1 MLRKRPMKIVRER
14 PSDKRYHQ
22 VTAPLVVELPWG
34 ERKIANQW
42 SLGGLLLE
50 GLSGELPQEGAT
62 LTVKP
67 ELPFQGFDISFEVNA
82 TVTKADPDTGM
93 LGVEFLELTE
103 RAHDLLV
110 HFIDDLV
117 RGKMATVD
125 DTICR
130 IDVPLTPISTKPDP
144 EPADTG
150 PRRWPIKTILA
161 YVFYIVFGIGVFS
174 YLGILIFSLT
184 MRLEVQSAVVSA
196 PVSNIKMPVDGK
208 VVPVRLENG
217 LMVRRGEVI
226 ARIENVKL
234 EADVYEKRIA
244 LPEARDS
251 LARADEKFR
260 IQTSRMKLYKVVKK
274 TDRQI
279 ALAEVETAKE
289 ALSAADNAFERASKL
304 RAKGLVN
311 ADKFDQA
318 KKTQAESEARLKKAE
333 YELERASTLDAVSD
347 RVFFNNKEF
356 VADLDMLALDVDE
369 ASARVTKAYAGLEQ
383 AEKAITRLVIEAP
396 FDGRIKS
403 VLQPGNVNL
412 VRNDT
417 LLTIEK
423 TGSPTVLAYLTQ
435 DEVLSVGLNDRAK
448 VFIPGVGRHVQAT
461 VTKVDRTSG
470 FIDPKASRY
479 EWNDRTERTALVS
492 LRLDP
497 EDQSR
502 DEISAGLPA
511 VVIFPKRF
519 TSDVYNK
526 LGTGIGN
533 VLGGGDAEINSI

>member
-1 MLRKRPMKIVRER
+1 MKIVRER
-14 PSDKRYHQ
+14 PSEKRYHQ
-22 VTAPLVVELPWG
+22 VSAPLVVTLPSG
-34 ERKIANQW
+34 ERRTSTQW
-42 SLGGLLLE
+42 SLGGLLLSGFVGTPPRE
-50 GLSGELPQEGAT
+50 GDLIELT
-62 LTVKP
+62 L
-67 ELPFQGFDISFEVNA
+67 ELPFQGFDISFAVSA
-82 TVTKADPDTGM
+82 RVTKSDPNTGE
-93 LGVEFLELTE
+93 LGVEFIELSE

-130 IDVPLTPISTKPDP
+130 IDVPITPISTKPDP
-144 EPADTG
+144 EPSDTG
-150 PRRWPIKTILA
+150 ARRWPIKTILA
-161 YVFYIVFGIGVFS
+161 SAFYILFGIIVFG
-174 YLGILIFSLT
+174 YLGILIFSVT

-196 PVSNIKMPVDGK
+196 PVSSLKMPVDGK
-208 VVPVRLENG
+208 IVPVRLESG
-217 LMVRRGEVI
+217 LKVRRGEVI
-226 ARIENVKL
+226 ARIQNAKL
-234 EADVYEKRIA
+234 EADLHEKRVA
-244 LPEARDS
+244 LEEARDF

-318 KKTQAESEARLKKAE
+318 KKTQAEAEARLKKAG

-369 ASARVTKAYAGLEQ
+369 ASARVTAAYAGLDQ
-383 AEKAITRLVIEAP
+383 AEKAIKRLVIEAP

-403 VLQPGNVNL
+403 VLQPGNLNL

-417 LLTIEK
+417 VLTIEK

-448 VFIPGVGRHVQAT
+448 VFIPGLGRHVLAT

-470 FIDPKASRY
+470 FVDPQASRY

-497 EDQSR
+497 VDQTR

-526 LGTGIGN
+526 LGTGVGN
-533 VLGGGDAEINSI
+533 ALGGGDAEINSI